1 MTNSQRL
8 AELRKKREE
17 EKKSSSS
24 TTTNKTYKNSDR
36 LKKIRL
42 ERDID
47 FDTFEAD
54 LNSLGTT
61 IQGIYDGW
69 QPQDKMSKTK
79 TTVEAMQARIKS
91 YQDYQKIFGGADLSE
106 LANSY
111 KSVLDNWDNISSVYS
126 QYKDADSYTVAK
138 KNAMYDEQFKGLTY
152 DDVQSKLKEY
162 AADSD
167 EYKYLSGYTN
177 YSDLN
182 DFNKAIENAKDKK
195 SDYYKNLETKRN
207 VYKLDGT
214 FDLYKHYMDA
224 EDYKEK
230 SEYKPSKGKKDK
242 WWQDTSDNIYEYI
255 NDFDG
260 KTRTRLQ
267 SNHDKYQ
274 VDAPIYTPSEYADM
288 GLDYLTDD
296 EIGVYN
302 YIYATKGKSEANKFL
317 SEMKIT
323 LNKRA
328 TDETTEGIKKAVDD
342 SAVTSALLSIA
353 SIPMNV
359 GGAIYGA
366 VESLSG
372 ENNPY
377 SIYHGV
383 SNIASDVRAEV
394 GSNIAEKTKGLEILG
409 QNVPSFLY
417 NTGMSIGDSVMGI
430 ASFGKFYTP
439 LMGMSAYQQKSKE
452 LTEAGEDENTIF
464 YTALASGAAE
474 AVFEYMSIDQLL
486 KIKNVDSFI
495 NIVKAA
501 FIQAGVEG
509 SEELFTETANILADT
524 FIRGDSSELSKLKK
538 DLKARGYSD
547 KEINTEIAK
556 QVGGQI
562 GWAFAGGALSGGVMG
577 SGASVNSYSEMSSL
591 GKSIKG
597 NERTADMLDIAG
609 LTPQESEAYKAY
621 TRYANKGINADNI
634 SNARLGNLYAT
645 TEEGA
650 RNTLRS
656 KKTSVDQ
663 KTEAVKTLDKLSKVV
678 TENKAAKI
686 SKELT
691 QNGVAEEN
699 SVTSSGE
706 NIDIAGIKLGEDTK
720 VVTADG
726 KEISISDI
734 TPTQKDADLLA
745 HAQLMSESD
754 ANLFIEQYDGQTDVS
769 EYADSFNLVMEYA
782 KHDFTQDT
790 ILENKGVLS
799 NEQVSAI
806 YGATVINQY
815 KEKQS
820 AIDKLNAKH
829 GKAFTIQGK
838 VDDSVIDYDNTGAK
852 GKVAWN
858 SLNSSQRK
866 AITFMKGI
874 AKGTGMNLRLI
885 SNGME
890 LGINGAFEIKENTIV
905 LDIYAGMD
913 KVEGTDFSDAIIPTA
928 SHEMTHWMKE
938 KSPALYRKIDEF
950 IFKSLMESSGLS
962 EADILNQRRRQLE
975 KNHPNE
981 KISDETVRDEVIARA
996 CEDMLAMSEEGKK
1009 IFNSL
1014 SESEQ
1019 KTFVDKIKDIIQ
1031 NLKDWVNDL
1040 LSQYKSNSPEAR
1052 EMRKYQDRLNELSKM
1067 WDEML
1072 RQSIQANQSLQ
1083 KEGITGEELANK
1095 TSYNVQEM
1103 AREKPNIDKYGYN
1116 ADNISRAN
1124 KQGELVNDYYYAL
1137 SKKEWKIFYD
1147 KITKNGYLATANV
1160 GVVAPIVVN
1169 DKLVVAER
1177 LYTGKDAHDY
1187 VVTEAYKLFAEDG
1200 DNYTLSLLQD
1210 ALNKGDIDYDTQR
1223 IFSFVNRLNRSY
1235 GRDELLT
1242 RYNRNNSRFDIAL
1255 DNRKQGKSNS
1265 EIHRDSQETIAREGL
1280 SFRDKS
1286 SVQEVDEI
1294 KRSDRDFNYIQT
1306 LQSAVNEL
1314 RNILTEMQNSEDFK
1328 VAHDKLSEAVSNG
1341 DVENGIKAYKEW
1353 QEKSGYAELSQR
1365 RDALQLELDNLRK
1378 SFEEDITN
1386 KELEKEKEAI
1396 AKSGL
1401 SEADYFRKQAVKEF
1415 GYTPYF
1421 YDAGYITPNGKM
1433 LNFSG
1438 EKGKH
1443 YGTRGQDHRA
1453 IGIIYAN
1460 TNGTAALN
1468 RFIKDGNIRIMAES
1482 PGIDISTFVEP
1493 TTEQY
1498 STIRKFIYEYANKEY
1513 FNVDLTD
1520 ENGNVIGSLEY
1531 ENKINPLRII
1541 NDIKHYYATGEIRE
1555 QSNIDKFRYSDRDND
1570 IDVDTQINQSMT
1582 MAECKDMIQRA
1593 FVLGEIYEWYD
1604 GEYKNGEEW
1613 LKAQGVDEV
1622 ALYIENEYRLQEKY
1636 LDKIEGINEE
1646 IFVNDIL
1653 EAYLNG
1659 TLVGKEKP
1667 KPKRLDT
1674 AKEYRINDKRFYSP
1688 QRIRNVKK
1696 LLDIASTRVTDKNR
1710 AEVSN
1715 ARAKILLFAHN
1726 KGASELLGL
1735 TQAELNKKLRTWGG
1749 YPANA
1754 RDISRRFNNGVAD
1767 SNKWT
1772 GIENCSWLYRSTVT
1786 TKDLE
1791 SLVKEITGTASD
1803 YEKLYIARTMLALD
1817 THIDWSWLSFDFD
1830 SYAGVQEKYNGK
1842 SKVLGFYRNDARKI
1856 VVSRQNDTQ
1865 NTVAHE
1871 MGHALDYQW
1880 GRDLDFSGALTE
1892 AYRNTERIT
1901 DAETKQFFDNFKIFI
1916 DSLTDSSDISSEY
1929 KQDPKEV
1936 FARFVAKFIQWVDN
1950 TGTGGRSYNIEYS
1963 YYKDN
1968 FTASQYIEFVKLLQE
1983 KAMLDSKKVAEG
1995 GDVKFSDRDTA
2006 YMDAVNNDDMETA
2019 QRLVDEAAKANGYT
2033 QRVMHGTTEF
2043 GFTKFEGTEGHSYDE
2058 IQFFATDSIETAG
2071 TYSMTDDVRR
2081 IGGKEGDWFKT
2092 QIKDCAKD
2100 MASFMSSEVGND
2112 NYTDSKTLLDIAEID
2127 DYKIA
2132 KLCRDWMHDV
2142 YENKYSQE
2150 KKIGFLK
2157 KYKTFEDFNSSDK
2170 GEELRKKVNSY
2181 RLRLR
2186 SLVQQKTNG
2195 IYEFY
2200 ANTDNLFVMDGKGA
2214 KWDELVDSRLP
2225 ENRQYKT
2232 RDVCLWA
2239 KEQGYSGVLF
2249 KNIIDNGTPVLEI
2262 SPANVYAFFNPREQV
2277 KSADPVTYDS
2287 NGNVIPLSERFN
2299 AKNEDIRYS
2308 DRDIEVYDRTAILK
2322 ETTID
2327 KYLRDYA
2334 SKTSPNY
2341 AQAYIT
2347 YMSPDRFL
2355 KMTTSYRDN
2364 IEAQSKE
2371 FNYDEFTEA
2380 TLFQPIQLIID
2391 SETGEVNG
2399 HEGRHRMVA
2408 LSNAGVYN
2416 VPVLMFDY
2424 SNKTNKE
2431 NISEMV
2437 LHGQFNSY
2445 LTTRVQDVIPFSYS
2459 NREEIIKKFG
2469 TQSSWQKMKERYDK
2483 EKTLMYS
2490 DRDNVS
2496 VYNTMGETDRLIK
2509 ENTQLKEDVERLKE
2523 RLKLEKQITHG
2534 NHFNENQ
2541 LEAVAAH
2548 IRSLAKSNYS
2558 KPNLVNLLKGVYSYI
2573 ATSKDLNWQDMFAQC
2588 YDIASMVLEEAKPV
2602 TESNDYYKM
2611 ILRDIQGAKI
2621 SVNEHQRQ
2629 NAKYR
2634 LDNRW
2639 HNKFFNKIK
2648 ITDNAISL
2656 DSQWQE
2662 WASAYPDI
2670 FDAEISDAD
2679 QLVELYYIYDS
2690 LKEGSEIVVE
2700 YDTEEQTRWLA
2711 REIYN
2716 QYWNVSPIRTTAEKY
2731 NKQIKLLNF
2740 KHREAMNQL
2749 RNSYKDRLKTQH
2761 EADKKKAAEL
2771 VKQIRDRKD
2780 KEIEEVKQKSKER
2793 MDAYKDNAARK
2804 TKIQSITTKALSLSE
2819 WLLKNSKEKHI
2830 HESLKG
2836 PVANLLQAIDFS
2848 SKQLLGM
2855 RGGDYSGMP
2864 TRKDISL
2871 QKSLSQVKDMM
2882 LEASVG
2888 KEELIDLY
2896 GHDLDDDIKLLVESV
2911 DDIMRTVGDNEFI
2924 LNKMTLNDL
2933 NTLDNMLKTIK
2944 QAVTQMNQFHSVHH
2958 AKGIA
2963 SLGQEEIR
2971 YAEKLG
2977 NEKVYV
2983 EGSLKSGTMKMVKW
2997 TNSVPYYAF
3006 KRFGEAGK
3014 KIFEAFQDGWDT
3026 LSFNVK
3032 AVIDF
3037 TKKTYTSKEVK
3048 TWEKEVKSFD
3058 VLIPTTDSEKSNPN
3072 YKPRSQKVKMT
3083 TAQVMYLYLL
3093 NKRASAKAHLLGGG
3107 IVVSNI
3113 ETKKSEV
3120 ISQPEGAILE
3130 QSEIDK
3136 IIKSLTP
3143 RQIAV
3148 ADALSY
3154 FMNTVCSEWGNE
3166 VSMAR
3171 FGYKA
3176 FGEPDY
3182 VPMQV
3187 DKDEISTADPAEK
3200 NNSLFKLL
3208 NMSFTKSLTEG
3219 ANNRLVIS
3227 SIFDVF
3233 AQHTSDMAKYNALAL
3248 PVLDAFKWYNY
3259 KEIEYVGNEA
3269 KVRNTVKKSIGKA
3282 FGKDGQSYI
3291 TTLLEDINGQNSLG
3305 RDKMS
3310 VRFFKNSK
3318 LAAVGMNLR
3327 VMLLQPTSYFRASAN
3342 IDNKYLIKA
3351 LVHKPKIAHAEKYC
3365 GMALWKSLGY
3375 YDTNIQRGVA
3385 EQIKHAETGYDKLVE
3400 WSMKGAGNADRLT
3413 LGYLWNASELEIRK
3427 TRTDL
3432 KVGSEEFFFEVGKRL
3447 RDIIYSTQVVDSTL
3461 TRSEFMRSPD
3471 GRDKILSMFA
3481 SEPTL
3486 AYNILQDAY
3495 IQTSLDAR
3503 ELGSKKAAFKK
3514 NGKKIARAITAYTI
3528 TNAVAA
3534 LVESGFDILRDDDEE
3549 EEIDIAEFMKLYL
3562 ANFAADMS
3570 IIGKIPYLKDGL
3582 SILQGYSPSRSD
3594 VQWME
3599 SAYKTYT
3606 GIAKHL
3612 QGEGNPVTTI
3622 KNGLKTFSYVSGLP
3636 FFNAYRDAMAAL
3648 DKMDI
3653 LSSEE
3658 LEEMFKDLFGIE

>member
-8 AELRKKREE
+8 AELRKKRKEE
-17 EKKSSSS
+17 EKKSSSTS
-24 TTTNKTYKNSDR
+24 TTNNKTYKNSDR
-36 LKKIRL
+36 LKKLRL
-42 ERDID
+42 ERNIG

-54 LNSLGTT
+54 LNSMGTT

-69 QPQDKMSKTK
+69 QTQDTMSKTK
-79 TTVEAMQARIKS
+79 TTVEAMQARINA
-91 YQDYQKIFGGADLSE
+91 YQEYQKMFGGADLSE

-111 KSVLDNWDNISSVYS
+111 KSALDNWDNVSTLYS
-126 QYKDADSYTVAK
+126 QYKDADSYSVAK
-138 KNAMYDEQFKGLTY
+138 KNAMFDEQFKGLTY

-162 AADSD
+162 ATDSD

-182 DFNKAIENAKDKK
+182 DFDAALKNATGDYKSKLQKIRNQYALDNK
-195 SDYYKNLETKRN
+195 
-207 VYKLDGT
+207 
-214 FDLYKHYMDA
+214 FDLYKGYTEA
-224 EDYKEK
+224 EDFGEK
-230 SEYKPSKGKKDK
+230 SQYWDGHSWATDNFTSARSAAAKDHSIVYDKKSK
-242 WWQDTSDNIYEYI
+242 TYYVYSDPLYEYV
-255 NDFDG
+255 NDKNNARNLLTQGVMKGDYSKLG
-260 KTRTRLQ
+260 LEY
-267 SNHDKYQ
+267 SNKGYDKLTDEEIAVFNYIDATEGHDKA
-274 VDAPIYTPSEYADM
+274 VEYLEEMSTTLTKRKYDKQTQDWNKAADS
-288 GLDYLTDD
+288 GVLAD
-296 EIGVYN
+296 IG
-302 YIYATKGKSEANKFL
+302 
-317 SEMKIT
+317 
-323 LNKRA
+323 
-328 TDETTEGIKKAVDD
+328 
-342 SAVTSALLSIA
+342 LSIA
-353 SIPMNV
+353 TVPANIV
-359 GGAIYGA
+359 GAMGNAFATVDEFIK
-366 VESLSG
+366 G
-372 ENNPY
+372 EEYNPY
-377 SIYHGV
+377 HRYRRVG
-383 SNIASDVRAEV
+383 NFASDTRGYISE
-394 GSNIAEKTKGLEILG
+394 NIAEATEGVELFG

-417 NTGMSIGDSVMGI
+417 DTGMSIGDTALGTLTT
-430 ASFGKFYTP
+430 GKFYSLFAGTN
-439 LMGMSAYQQKSKE
+439 AYQQKAKE
-452 LTEAGEDENTIF
+452 MVEAGEDESKVF
-464 YTALASGAAE
+464 FTALASGAAE
-474 AVFEYMSIDQLL
+474 TVFEYLSIDKLL
-486 KIKNVDSFI
+486 KIKNVDS
-495 NIVKAA
+495 AA
-501 FIQAGVEG
+501 SLIKNTLKQAGVEG
-509 SEELFTETANILADT
+509 SEELFTEIANIVSDSA
-524 FIRGDSSELSKLKK
+524 IRGKNSELYQMYE
-538 DLKARGYSD
+538 DLKSKGYST

-556 QVGGQI
+556 HVGGQI
-562 GWAFAGGALSGGVMG
+562 GWSFTGGALSGGVMG
-577 SGASVNSYSEMSSL
+577 GGASAKNYSEMSSL

-597 NERTADMLDIAG
+597 NDRTADMLDIAG
-609 LTPQESEAYKAY
+609 LTPQESETYKAY
-621 TRYANKGINADNI
+621 TSYANKGINADNI

-645 TEEGA
+645 TDEGA
-650 RNTLRS
+650 RKTLSS
-656 KKTSVDQ
+656 KKSTLEQKRGATETLKKLSVVDEQNTVSKDTISQIDRNIGIREAYMESADELIATGLESGKDTKSYKLAIEYKQ
-663 KTEAVKTLDKLSKVV
+663 KLDNGIELTEKEIANLVKANSEAITAEDVATLSEEDAALFKSVYDGKTDKSDFFNSFELVKTL
-678 TENKAAKI
+678 TENNY
-686 SKELT
+686 S
-691 QNGVAEEN
+691 
-699 SVTSSGE
+699 
-706 NIDIAGIKLGEDTK
+706 
-720 VVTADG
+720 AD
-726 KEISISDI
+726 
-734 TPTQKDADLLA
+734 
-745 HAQLMSESD
+745 
-754 ANLFIEQYDGQTDVS
+754 Y
-769 EYADSFNLVMEYA
+769 
-782 KHDFTQDT
+782 
-790 ILENKGVLS
+790 ILEHKGVLS
-799 NEQVSAI
+799 AKQVSEIYKAKVLSSDASLEKAI
-806 YGATVINQY
+806 TAL
-815 KEKQS
+815 KEKHEGTDF
-820 AIDKLNAKH
+820 IEGTFN
-829 GKAFTIQGK
+829 
-838 VDDSVIDYDNTGAK
+838 DSVINYDNTNIE
-852 GKVAWN
+852 GKVNWN
-858 SLNSSQRK
+858 SLNSNQKK
-866 AITFMKGI
+866 AIAVLGQVGKR
-874 AKGTGMNLRLI
+874 AGMDVELI
-885 SNGME
+885 SDGLE
-890 LGINGAFEIKENTIV
+890 RGINGAFEISGNKMLI
-905 LDIYAGMD
+905 DIYAGMD
-913 KVEGTDFSDAIIPTA
+913 KVDGSKLQDTIIPTT
-928 SHEMTHWMKE
+928 SHEMTHWMKS
-938 KSPALYRKIDEF
+938 KSPTLYRKYDNYVF
-950 IFKSLMESSGLS
+950 GTLTMSGKS
-962 EADILNQRRRQLE
+962 EADILAARRKKMEAAHPGE
-975 KNHPNE
+975 KFTDAE
-981 KISDETVRDEVIARA
+981 VRDEVIARA
-996 CEDMLAMSEEGKK
+996 SEDMFAKSEEIKK
-1009 IFNSL
+1009 FL
-1014 SESEQ
+1014 STLTDSE
-1019 KTFVDKIKDIIQ
+1019 KKSFVEKVKEILQ
-1031 NLKDWVNDL
+1031 NVKEWLNDF
-1040 LSQYKSNSPEAR
+1040 
-1052 EMRKYQDRLNELSKM
+1052 LSKQKSTSDEAKIIRQYADRIDEQIKL

-1072 RQSIQANQSLQ
+1072 ISSISANQALK
-1083 KEGITGEELANK
+1083 KEGITGEELAKKVTNK
-1095 TSYNVQEM
+1095 ATNSNVQEM
-1103 AREKPNIDKYGYN
+1103 ARNTNIDKLGYN

-1124 KQGELVNDYYYAL
+1124 KQGELINDYYYAL
-1137 SKKEWKIFYD
+1137 DKSEWKMFYD
-1147 KITKNGYLATANV
+1147 EITNKGYLATAIV
-1160 GVVAPIVVN
+1160 GTVAPIVVN
-1169 DKLVVAER
+1169 DKLIIAER

-1187 VVTEAYKLFAEDG
+1187 VVTDAYKLFAEDG
-1200 DNYTLSLLQD
+1200 DTYTLTLLQD

-1223 IFSFVNRLNRSY
+1223 IFSFVNRINRSY
-1235 GRDELLT
+1235 GRDELLA
-1242 RYNRNNSRFDIAL
+1242 RYNRDNSRFDITL
-1255 DNRKQGKSNS
+1255 NDIKQGKGSQ
-1265 EIHRDSQETIAREGL
+1265 EIHGDSQEKIAGEGVSL
-1280 SFRDKS
+1280 RDKS

-1328 VAHDKLSEAVSNG
+1328 AAHDKLSEAVSNG

-1353 QEKSGYAELSQR
+1353 QDKSGYAELSQR
-1365 RDALQLELDNLRK
+1365 RDTLQLELENLRK
-1378 SFEEDITN
+1378 SFNEEIAN
-1386 KELEKEKEAI
+1386 KALNEEKEAI

-1453 IGIIYAN
+1453 IGIIYAE
-1460 TNGTAALN
+1460 TSGTDALN
-1468 RFIKDGNIRIMAES
+1468 RFMKDGNVRIMAES
-1482 PGIDISTFVEP
+1482 PGIDISTLVEP

-1498 STIRKFIYEYANKEY
+1498 STIKKFIYEYANKEY

-1674 AKEYRINDKRFYSP
+1674 GKEYRINDKRFYSP
-1688 QRIRNVKK
+1688 QKIKDVKK
-1696 LLDIASTRVTDKNR
+1696 LLNIASTRVTDKNR
-1710 AEVSN
+1710 SEVSN

-1880 GRDLDFSGALTE
+1880 GRDLDFAGALTE

-1968 FTASQYIEFVKLLQE
+1968 FTASNYIEFVKLLQE

-2006 YMDAVNNDDMETA
+2006 YMEAVNNGDMETA
-2019 QRLVDEAAKANGYT
+2019 QRLVDEAAKASGYNT
-2033 QRVMHGTTEF
+2033 PKLYHGSGTF
-2043 GFTKFEGTEGHSYDE
+2043 GFTKFRRGMIYATASSGVAMGYNRGQGLGRIRSASRGY
-2058 IQFFATDSIETAG
+2058 IQNDRTIETAIENAKNVLG
-2071 TYSMTDDVRR
+2071 ATYSRVTNKAKNDIISNANEIFNDISTK
-2081 IGGKEGDWFKT
+2081 IGELDESINRKENDAFWDYIYSKYGEEKADEFVNAYQGLAYMLSGEMSAEEILENNEWFKNDIERSHERKRIFRELFT
-2092 QIKDCAKD
+2092 EEYNKIKGTSLYPLFRYLDGYEFGDALIDLEYGINRLADGREILITERGSIAYLEEVIESIEAVKD
-2100 MASFMSSEVGND
+2100 V
-2112 NYTDSKTLLDIAEID
+2112 
-2127 DYKIA
+2127 
-2132 KLCRDWMHDV
+2132 
-2142 YENKYSQE
+2142 
-2150 KKIGFLK
+2150 
-2157 KYKTFEDFNSSDK
+2157 
-2170 GEELRKKVNSY
+2170 
-2181 RLRLR
+2181 
-2186 SLVQQKTNG
+2186 G
-2195 IYEFY
+2195 IYQLYGNMGNNPLVIDEGKVFWDAIPFEGKY
-2200 ANTDNLFVMDGKGA
+2200 RSTDYIAN
-2214 KWDELVDSRLP
+2214 
-2225 ENRQYKT
+2225 
-2232 RDVCLWA
+2232 WA
-2239 KEQGYSGVLF
+2239 KENGYTSVLF
-2249 KNIIDNGTPVLEI
+2249 KTVLDPSSNGSVNE
-2262 SPANVYAFFNPREQV
+2262 YADEYVFFDSEQI
-2277 KSADPVTYDS
+2277 KSADPVTYDD

-2299 AKNEDIRYS
+2299 TANEDIRYS
-2308 DRDIEVYDRTAILK
+2308 DRD
-2322 ETTID
+2322 
-2327 KYLRDYA
+2327 
-2334 SKTSPNY
+2334 
-2341 AQAYIT
+2341 
-2347 YMSPDRFL
+2347 
-2355 KMTTSYRDN
+2355 
-2364 IEAQSKE
+2364 
-2371 FNYDEFTEA
+2371 
-2380 TLFQPIQLIID
+2380 
-2391 SETGEVNG
+2391 
-2399 HEGRHRMVA
+2399 
-2408 LSNAGVYN
+2408 
-2416 VPVLMFDY
+2416 
-2424 SNKTNKE
+2424 
-2431 NISEMV
+2431 
-2437 LHGQFNSY
+2437 
-2445 LTTRVQDVIPFSYS
+2445 
-2459 NREEIIKKFG
+2459 
-2469 TQSSWQKMKERYDK
+2469 
-2483 EKTLMYS
+2483 
-2490 DRDNVS
+2490 NVS
-2496 VYNTMGETDRLIK
+2496 VYDTMGETDRLIK
-2509 ENTQLKEDVERLKE
+2509 ENEQLREDVERLKE
-2523 RLKLEKQITHG
+2523 RLKLERQITNG

-2541 LEAVAAH
+2541 LNAVAAH
-2548 IRSLAKSNYS
+2548 IRNIAKSNYS
-2558 KPNLVNLLKGVYSYI
+2558 KTDLVNLLKGVYSYI
-2573 ATSKDLNWQDMFAQC
+2573 ATSKELNWDDLFSQA
-2588 YDIASMVLEEAKPV
+2588 YDVASMVLSEAKPV
-2602 TESNDYYKM
+2602 TETNEYYKW
-2611 ILRDIQGAKI
+2611 ILNDIRGTKI
-2621 SVNEHQRQ
+2621 SVNEQQIQ
-2629 NAKYR
+2629 NARYK
-2634 LDNRW
+2634 LGNRW
-2639 HNKFFNKIK
+2639 RNSFFNKVK

-2656 DSQWQE
+2656 DRQWQE
-2662 WASAYPDI
+2662 WSDAYPDL

-2679 QLVELYYIYDS
+2679 MLIELYDIYDS
-2690 LKEGSEIVVE
+2690 VREGSELVVE

-2731 NKQIKLLNF
+2731 TKQIKLLNY
-2740 KHREAMNQL
+2740 KHRESMNQL
-2749 RNSYKDRLKTQH
+2749 RSDYEDRLKTQH
-2761 EADKKKAAEL
+2761 KADRQKAIKL
-2771 VKQIRDRKD
+2771 VKEIRERKD
-2780 KEIEEVKQKSKER
+2780 NEIATVKKHSKER

-2804 TKIQSITTKALSLSE
+2804 TKIQSITAKALTLNE
-2819 WLLKNSKEKHI
+2819 WLIKNSKEKHI
-2830 HESLKG
+2830 HESLKA

-2848 SKQLLGM
+2848 SKRLL
-2855 RGGDYSGMP
+2855 DKNIP
-2864 TRKDISL
+2864 TQKDISF
-2871 QKSLSQVKDMM
+2871 QKALSQVKDMM

-2888 KEELIDLY
+2888 KEELVDLY

-2911 DDIMRTVGDNEFI
+2911 DNIMRKVGDNEFI
-2924 LNKMTLNDL
+2924 LNQMTLNDL

-2944 QAVTQMNQFHSVHH
+2944 QAVTKMNQFHSVHH
-2958 AKGIA
+2958 ARGIA

-2983 EGSLKSGTMKMVKW
+2983 EGSLKSGTNKMLKW

-3014 KIFEAFQDGWDT
+3014 KIFEAFQDGWDK

-3032 AVIDF
+3032 EVIDF

-3048 TWEKEVKSFD
+3048 AWEKEIKSFD
-3058 VLIPTTDSEKSNPN
+3058 VLIPATDSEKSDPN
-3072 YKPRSQKVKMT
+3072 YKQKSQKVQMT

-3113 ETKKSEV
+3113 ETKKNEV
-3120 ISQPEGAILE
+3120 ISQPEGVLLE

-3136 IIKSLTP
+3136 IIQSLNK
-3143 RQIAV
+3143 RQIEV
-3148 ADALSY
+3148 ANALSK
-3154 FMNTVCSEWGNE
+3154 FMNTVCSDWGNE

-3259 KEIEYVGNEA
+3259 KEIEYVGEEA

-3291 TTLLEDINGQNSLG
+3291 TTLLEDINGQNSLS

-3310 VRFFKNSK
+3310 VRFFKNAK
-3318 LAAVGMNLR
+3318 LASVGMNLR
-3327 VMLLQPTSYFRASAN
+3327 VILLQPTSYFRASAN

-3351 LVHKPKIAHAEKYC
+3351 LAHKPKIAHAEKYC

-3400 WSMKGAGNADRLT
+3400 WSMKGAGDADRLT
-3413 LGYLWNASELEIRK
+3413 LGYLWNAAELEIRK
-3427 TRTDL
+3427 TRKDL
-3432 KVGSEEFFFEVGKRL
+3432 KVGSEEFFLEVGKRL

-3514 NGKKIARAITAYTI
+3514 NGKKIARAITAYTV

-3534 LVESGFDILRDDDEE
+3534 LVESGFDILRDDDDEE
-3549 EEIDIAEFMKLYL
+3549 MDIAEFMKLYL

-3570 IIGKIPYLKDGL
+3570 IVGKVPYLKDGL

-3594 VQWME
+3594 LQWIE

-3612 QGEGNPVTTI
+3612 QGEGNPVTTA
-3622 KNGLKTFSYVSGLP
+3622 KNFLKTFSYVSGLP
-3636 FFNAYRDAMAAL
+3636 FYNAYRDIMATL
-3648 DKMDI
+3648 DKLDI